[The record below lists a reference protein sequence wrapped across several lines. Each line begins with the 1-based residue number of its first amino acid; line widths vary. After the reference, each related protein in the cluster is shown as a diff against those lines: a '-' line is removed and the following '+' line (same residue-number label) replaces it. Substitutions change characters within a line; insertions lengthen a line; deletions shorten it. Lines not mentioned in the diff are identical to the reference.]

1 MSDHDEDAEPG
12 HERWL
17 VSYADF
23 ITLMFAFFAVLYA
36 TSQHDVE
43 KAKDFQE
50 SIKKFLMKGAGGV
63 AAGGPA
69 QIEQTQKG
77 DSAIE
82 QALPT
87 YKQTKTE
94 AATKLDEAEEFLE
107 AKLTAEE
114 RARYVIALDADDWG
128 VRLTLKN
135 EAVFAEGSDRF
146 RPEALPFLNKVGEWL
161 KASSRKVFIEGHVG
175 AGETGSFRNA
185 WDFASARAVNLL
197 RYLEKKH
204 GLEARRLAAASLA
217 DSRPLFG
224 NGHAVQNSRLEVVL
238 LNGDLDL

>member
-1 MSDHDEDAEPG
+1 MSEHDEEEGG

-43 KAKDFQE
+43 KARDFQE
-50 SIKKFLMKGAGGV
+50 SIQKFLMKGAGGM
-63 AAGGPA
+63 AAGSA
-69 QIEQTQKG
+69 QIEQATKGTSIIEEAIPSYQKN
-77 DSAIE
+77 
-82 QALPT
+82 
-87 YKQTKTE
+87 KTE

-107 AKLTAEE
+107 AKLTSEE
-114 RARYVIALDADDWG
+114 RSRFVLALDADDWG

-135 EAVFAEGSDRF
+135 AAIFADGSDRF
-146 RPEALPFLNKVGEWL
+146 REDALPFLDKVGAWL
-161 KASSRKVFIEGHVG
+161 KTSQRKVFIEGHV
-175 AGETGSFRNA
+175 AAAETGAFKNS
-185 WDFASARAVNLL
+185 WEFASARSLNLL

-204 GLEARRLAAASLA
+204 RLEARRLAAASLA
-217 DSRPLFG
+217 DSRPLFEG
-224 NGHAVQNSRLEVVL
+224 ERAAQNSRLEVVL